1 MVDRFQQLFDSLTEE
16 VVVVDRDLR
25 VRHANSAWL
34 DRVGFTSSK
43 ILGRPYQDLL
53 PTPDGRLAPEL
64 KAAQQAFDTGRPV
77 RPRCGDAYRRASGSH
92 SNLCASPVLNSAGQ
106 VSEVVL
112 VFHDTDSPGAPAED
126 THDGSLAD
134 GSGEAMD
141 DMLLP
146 ILRELQQVV
155 HYDSAI
161 VSLNTD
167 QGWRAL
173 CRHGILREA
182 DFDPAAEP
190 LAASQ
195 LAQMRETGRPQ
206 ILAELQSESGWVPP
220 PSLEQACA
228 CIGAPLLDGDRVIG
242 VLALYKAEAGFYEE
256 DDARVV
262 MAFAG
267 QATAAITN
275 ARLRQQTESFAAELV
290 QRAER
295 LDMVNRISLAVN
307 STLDLDQILQ
317 TATREVARVFEVR
330 QTGIILIDHESG
342 YGRMAAEFQETPDAT
357 GARVRIPIADNA
369 SLQRV
374 MATREPVAIAD
385 ARQDPLTA
393 SIRDVIELRN
403 IQSILIVPL
412 VSKGEVIGTIGLDAI
427 DTPRIFSPDEIELAQ
442 TIANQIVVAIE
453 NARLFAAE
461 AQRRREAETLQ
472 AATQA
477 ISSTLDLQ
485 TILERILSELRQ
497 VVPYDSAS
505 VQQLEEGSL
514 KIIGGYGF
522 SNLEELIGLRFDL
535 ETTNNPNRDVVHSRA
550 PLILRD
556 APSSYQQF
564 QREPHA
570 QANIRSWMGV
580 PLLFGDHPVGM
591 LALDK
596 QEPDFYSEEHA
607 RLALAFAAQAAIAIE
622 NSRLYQGM
630 SRHLEEVQVLNKV
643 ALAATS
649 TLDFDEVVRR
659 VLATLREMRSFE
671 RVHILLLDEER
682 NDLWL
687 HPALADSDVLPK
699 RADIRIP
706 LGKGITGRVAQS
718 GVPARV
724 SDTRLEPEYVPGY
737 PDSRSELCLPLRI
750 GERIIGVLDVQNTQ
764 VHAFSASD
772 ERLLSTLASQLS
784 TVLENSRLYAETYQ
798 HVRELASLMEVS
810 QALNEA
816 ENLETILDIVLEEA
830 FALIGTEEGSIILID
845 PPDSDRLRIVAER
858 GLGAEVVHAF
868 NSRPVSR
875 HEGTYRRTLSTGQIV
890 EVADTSADPDFLDD
904 VGSRAKQV
912 TNVPLIAERGPIG
925 LIAVD
930 GLPRNDTR
938 RRLLMTLA
946 GIAAVAI
953 DKERLHQETI
963 ARLAEVS
970 TLYTLSTQITS
981 SLSTSAVLQAIA
993 TILRMTLDCRAC
1005 SIFLIDKTAG
1015 YLQLEVASG
1024 PSAVWKGIARLN
1036 LGEGIS
1042 GRVIAEQRSIYI
1054 PDTRLEPDF
1063 IFFDPDIRSL
1073 LVVPL
1078 LARGEV
1084 IGTLSI
1090 DDTEPNSFDEELR
1103 LLTIAGAQAAVA
1115 IENAQLYESLQSS
1128 YEELEHAFDELR
1140 HLDNSKSELI
1150 QNISHELRTPLTFIK
1165 GYVELLQEGEL
1176 GPLAE
1181 EQQQAVEIV
1190 ASKSEVLSTLVD
1202 DILSMLQAG
1211 REQIR
1216 MGPVS
1221 MSKVGHFAVQA
1232 ARASAEDIGLKL
1244 VEEIPDGLP
1253 LVQGEMRR
1261 LGQVFDN
1268 LIQNAIKFSKPGG
1281 TITIRIVEEETQ
1293 IRAEV
1298 QDNGIGI
1305 PPDEL
1310 DRIFVRFYQVD
1321 GTTTRH
1327 FRGTGLGLAIVKQ
1340 IVEAHGGQVGVH
1352 SKVGEGSTFFF
1363 TIPKTIAERR

>member
-1 MVDRFQQLFDSLTEE
+1 M
-16 VVVVDRDLR
+16 
-25 VRHANSAWL
+25 
-34 DRVGFTSSK
+34 
-43 ILGRPYQDLL
+43 
-53 PTPDGRLAPEL
+53 
-64 KAAQQAFDTGRPV
+64 
-77 RPRCGDAYRRASGSH
+77 GDA
-92 SNLCASPVLNSAGQ
+92 
-106 VSEVVL
+106 
-112 VFHDTDSPGAPAED
+112 
-126 THDGSLAD
+126 
-134 GSGEAMD
+134 
-141 DMLLP
+141 LLS
-146 ILRELQQVV
+146 ILRELYQLVQ
-155 HYDSAI
+155 YDAAF
-161 VSLNTD
+161 VSLGTER
-167 QGWRAL
+167 GWRAV
-173 CRHGILREA
+173 CGYSPSWQA
-182 DFDPAAEP
+182 DSEMPADPLVERQARRM
-190 LAASQ
+190 Q
-195 LAQMRETGRPQ
+195 ETGKPQ
-206 ILAELQSESGWVPP
+206 ILADLQSESDWLPP
-220 PSLEQACA
+220 KGLEQARA
-228 CIGAPLLDGDRVIG
+228 WIGAPLVDRGGVIG
-242 VLALYKAEAGFYEE
+242 ALTLYKAEAASYGPG
-256 DDARVV
+256 DAPVV
-262 MAFAG
+262 MAFAS
-267 QATAAITN
+267 QAAAKMIN
-275 ARLRQQTESFAAELV
+275 AQLHQQAERFAAELE

-317 TATREVARVFEVR
+317 TAAREVARAFAVK
-330 QTGIILIDHESG
+330 QTGIILFEPESG
-342 YGRMAAEFQETPDAT
+342 YGRVAAEFQETPDAT
-357 GARVRIPIADNA
+357 GADIRIPLADNP

-374 MATREPVAIAD
+374 METKEPVAIAD
-385 ARQDPLTA
+385 ARRDPLAET
-393 SIRDVIELRN
+393 IRDVVALRN
-403 IQSILIVPL
+403 IKSILIVPL

-427 DTPRIFSPDEIELAQ
+427 DTPRIFTEDEIELAQ

-453 NARLFAAE
+453 NAYLFAAE

-477 ISSTLDLQ
+477 ISTTLDLQ

-505 VQQLEEGSL
+505 VQQLEGSSL

-522 SNLEELIGLRFDL
+522 PNLEELLGLSFDL
-535 ETTNNPNRDVVHSRA
+535 ETTNNPNRDVVQSRA
-550 PLILRD
+550 PLILGD

-570 QANIRSWMGV
+570 QARIRSWLGV
-580 PLLFGDHPVGM
+580 PLLFGDRPIGM

-596 QEPDFYSEEHA
+596 QEPNYYTEQHA
-607 RLALAFAAQAAIAIE
+607 RLALAFAAQAAIAIQ
-622 NSRLYQGM
+622 NSRLYQEM
-630 SRHLEEVQVLNKV
+630 SHHLEEVQILNKV

-659 VLATLREMRSFE
+659 VIAALLEMRSFE
-671 RVHILLLDEER
+671 RVHVLLLDEER

-687 HPALADSDVLPK
+687 HPALAASDVLPK

-724 SDTRLEPEYVPGY
+724 PDTRLEPEYIPGY
-737 PDSRSELCLPLRI
+737 PDSLSELCVPLRV
-750 GERIIGVLDVQNTQ
+750 GERTVGILDVQSTQ
-764 VHAFSASD
+764 TEAFSADD
-772 ERLLSTLASQLS
+772 ERLLTTLASQLS

-798 HVRELASLMEVS
+798 RVRELASLMEVS

-816 ENLETILDIVLEEA
+816 EDLDTILDIVLKEA
-830 FALIGTEEGSIILID
+830 FALIGTEEGSIILLD
-845 PPDSDRLRIVAER
+845 PPDGDRLRIVAER
-858 GLGAEVVHAF
+858 GLGPEIVEAF

-875 HEGTYRRTLSTGQIV
+875 HEGTYKRALSTGQIV
-890 EVADTSADPDFLDD
+890 EVADTSTDPDFLDD

-912 TNVPLIAERGPIG
+912 TNVPLMAERGPIG

-930 GLPRNDTR
+930 GLPRNDTT

-953 DKERLHQETI
+953 DKERLHQETV

-981 SLSTSAVLQAIA
+981 SLSTTAVLQAIV
-993 TILRMTLDCRAC
+993 TILRMTLDCRSC
-1005 SIFLIDKTAG
+1005 SIFLIDMAAG

-1024 PSAVWKGIARLN
+1024 PSVAWKGIARLK

-1042 GRVIAEQRSIYI
+1042 GRVITEQRSIYI
-1054 PDTRLEPDF
+1054 PDTQLEPDF

-1078 LARGEV
+1078 LVRGEV

-1090 DDTEPNSFDEELR
+1090 DDTQANAFDEELR
-1103 LLTIAGAQAAVA
+1103 LLTIAAAQAAVA

-1140 HLDNSKSELI
+1140 HLDKSKSELI
-1150 QNISHELRTPLTFIK
+1150 QNISHELRTPLTFIR

-1190 ASKSEVLSTLVD
+1190 ASKSQVLSTLVD
-1202 DILSMLQAG
+1202 DIISMLQAG

-1216 MGPVS
+1216 TGPVS
-1221 MSKVGHFAVQA
+1221 ISKVGHFAVQA
-1232 ARASAEDIGLKL
+1232 ARASAEDAGLHL
-1244 VEEIPDGLP
+1244 VEEIPEGLP
-1253 LVQGEMRR
+1253 PVQGEMRR
-1261 LGQVFDN
+1261 LGQIFDN
-1268 LIQNAIKFSKPGG
+1268 LIQNAIKFSQPGG
-1281 TITIRIVEEETQ
+1281 TITVRIVEEETQ
-1293 IRAEV
+1293 IRAEI
-1298 QDNGIGI
+1298 QDYGIGI

-1310 DRIFVRFYQVD
+1310 DRIFHRFYQVD

-1352 SKVGEGSTFFF
+1352 SRVGEGSIFFF
-1363 TIPKTIAERR
+1363 TIPKATAERYKEG